1 MLLLLLLLHLLL
13 LLLLL
18 LPRLCASCFGCSDEA
33 LLPFRRSDDP
43 PPLHGSDEAARP
55 CPSRSPPPPPL
66 PVSRDSDSDS
76 GVLLVLLVLVLGE
89 VGAAAV
95 SPLELELGDKKRSSG
110 TWLVSCTSAQS
121 MAGPCQQIRTASV
134 LLACV
139 AFGGGAPWW
148 CQNRHTAHAAPRP
161 PAQLAHP
168 RQTRWPSG
176 GGAAL
181 VAPIFSRGHRVGWS
195 VE

>member
-1 MLLLLLLLHLLL
+1 MNSSPCVCGGKFSLYALGMILSVRRRFAVAAGEVVSDCKSLL
-13 LLLLL
+13 
-18 LPRLCASCFGCSDEA
+18 SSQFFGCFAHCLSLWQISA
-33 LLPFRRSDDP
+33 P
-43 PPLHGSDEAARP
+43 
-55 CPSRSPPPPPL
+55 
-66 PVSRDSDSDS
+66 
-76 GVLLVLLVLVLGE
+76 
-89 VGAAAV
+89 
-95 SPLELELGDKKRSSG
+95 SG

-181 VAPIFSRGHRVGWS
+181 VAPIFSRGHRMGWS